1 MSDQIM
7 CCGEPV
13 ARAQSKTTGIVSIK
27 CNKCG
32 KYATGQSVEEA
43 INNFAGTPAG
53 ANLPATPAALAPYA
67 VKHMAEMA
75 ALTMPFIARDKPA
88 LTRLIKNNVRYIVIQ
103 SRDTMAAAWETK
115 EGQES
120 IVIALEEAMAIGA
133 ELGKT
138 GSIVPFGSVV
148 EFIPAVEAYEFALTN
163 GSNPPFAWIQI
174 DMIHKNDVRKIS
186 RINGEFS
193 CSISP
198 GLPRGELVG
207 VAVYGFNNRLDHVI
221 GEVYDADRLLKKAAA
236 HSSSYKYFLR
246 TKYAMTQAITEGRG
260 KVNAEGREYVEVVKD
275 VDNPYIDRDISA
287 FEAAEKAGT
296 LKKNGKGE
304 YAETEIPKKGGGTWT
319 KKIYRADVE
328 NPGQKTEKIFIDE
341 VTNPYDG
348 ADQPEMLR
356 KAAGKSFLGKYAR
369 VRGAEAAAGEMKGSP
384 ADELEKTI
392 DDTIDAAFAVMDE
405 DGDPQPPPAKPIN
418 HEDALKDIERAKE
431 QMDEP
436 MPQPEPEPPE
446 DDNSLT
452 GQFKR
457 KVEAGKTTEKDELD
471 IF

>member
-1 MSDQIM
+1 MPEQIM

-27 CNKCG
+27 CTKCG

-43 INNFAGTPAG
+43 INNFAGATGGTA
-53 ANLPATPAALAPYA
+53 LPATPAALAPYA
-67 VKHMAEMA
+67 VRHMAEMA

-88 LTRLIKNNVRYIVIQ
+88 LTRLIKNNVRHIVIQ
-103 SRDTMAAAWETK
+103 SRDKTMAEIWNTK

-174 DMIHKNDVRKIS
+174 DMIHKNDIRKIS

-193 CSISP
+193 CAIQP
-198 GLPRGELVG
+198 GIPRGELVG
-207 VAVYGFNNRLDHVI
+207 VAVYGFNNRLGHVI
-221 GEVYDADRLLKKAAA
+221 GEVYDAARLLEKAAT
-236 HSSSYKYFLR
+236 HSSSYKYYLR
-246 TKYAMTQAITEGRG
+246 DKYEMTAARTEGRV
-260 KVNAEGREYVEVVKD
+260 KVDGAGREYT
-275 VDNPYIDRDISA
+275 
-287 FEAAEKAGT
+287 EKT
-296 LKKNGKGE
+296 M
-304 YAETEIPKKGGGTWT
+304 YKKGGDSWV
-319 KKIYRADVE
+319 KKLYY
-328 NPGQKTEKIFIDE
+328 DE
-341 VTNPYDG
+341 ISNPYDG

-369 VRGAEAAAGEMKGSP
+369 VRGAEAAAEEIKGSP

-392 DDTIDAAFAVMDE
+392 DDTIDAAFSIME
-405 DGDPQPPPAKPIN
+405 QDGDPQPPPAPHAPRRN
-418 HEDALKDIERAKE
+418 AEQEADEEAIERELRHE
-431 QMDEP
+431 QEELTRDTRP
-436 MPQPEPEPPE
+436 
-446 DDNSLT
+446 SLV
-452 GQFKR
+452 GEFNQKI
-457 KVEAGKTTEKDELD
+457 KGDVNDKGELE